1 VFPNRFWS
9 ATDLAVQMDN
19 LHQTGARTLLDFARV
34 WDRLAFNQGMFVGPE
49 DTFSPALWIPLPI
62 LLIVRWK
69 SFPERVLLLVALA
82 YLCVWFFYSPSGRYL
97 LPVLPLLCLG
107 MGATLMALTTRL
119 RVPALVLAALL
130 ALPGAQYAIAR
141 TQARGL
147 PPVTP
152 DARQ

>member
-1 VFPNRFWS
+1 
-9 ATDLAVQMDN
+9 
-19 LHQTGARTLLDFARV
+19 
-34 WDRLAFNQGMFVGPE
+34 
-49 DTFSPALWIPLPI
+49 
-62 LLIVRWK
+62 

-152 DARQ
+152 DARQAFIAKRYPTYPLYRWLSRANARGRIYAWRDSPLAYYSPGTFLGDWFGPARYSRIETALPSAA